1 MSHVLPAHRPEN
13 DSFWGWPDFATLRT
27 FIWVGTAGAIWFALI
42 YGGADYVTSRR
53 TFRVAVHFEA
63 EKRLPALPATVWAYM
78 SIYALFLM
86 GPFVLRSSRRLI
98 ALGAALAVVALVA
111 GLGFLLFP
119 SELVYPTAVDASGP
133 GATAALYRFAD
144 WLNLEHNLLPSLHV
158 ALCVTCIAAYA
169 PRAGRVGQLL
179 LWIWA
184 IAVALS
190 TIFTH
195 FHHVLD
201 AVTGFA
207 LGLVGTLGVYEPLA
221 DRRIGEMENTHR
233 RKGAAEKD

>member
-1 MSHVLPAHRPEN
+1 MLDVLPSRRGTQDP
-13 DSFWGWPDFATLRT
+13 FWGWPDVATLRT
-27 FIWVGTAGAIWFALI
+27 FLWVGTAGAIWFALI
-42 YGGADYVTSRR
+42 YGGADAVTSRR

-63 EKRLPALPATVWAYM
+63 EKVIPAIPAAVWAYM

-98 ALGAALAVVALVA
+98 ALGAALAAVALVA
-111 GLGFLLFP
+111 GIGFVLFP
-119 SELVYPTAVDASGP
+119 AELVYPVPVDASGP
-133 GATAALYRFAD
+133 GATGDVYRFAD

-158 ALCVTCIAAYA
+158 ALSVTCIGAYA
-169 PRAGRVGQLL
+169 TRAGRVGQLL
-179 LWIWA
+179 LWIWGV
-184 IAVALS
+184 AVALS

-207 LGLVGTLGVYEPLA
+207 LGLAGALIY
-221 DRRIGEMENTHR
+221 RRMGEGEN
-233 RKGAAEKD
+233 G